1 MQPTPLVCCYPS
13 IVDARQPASNL
24 PQLSPNDRIMKA
36 VLCTHHGMPE
46 ELVLTD
52 VPEPVPG
59 PSQVLIDVHASAL
72 NFPDVLMI
80 QGKYQSQPPLPFAPG
95 SEIAGTVAG
104 VGSSVTHWQVGDRVF
119 GGVGHGGF
127 AEKVVVHASALR
139 RIPPSMDFV
148 TASGIS
154 TTYGTSYYALKQ
166 RAALQPGET
175 LLVTGAGGGVGI
187 AAVELGCAMGARVI
201 AAASSEEKLA
211 LAAAA
216 GATHLINYSDGKL
229 KDKVKALTD
238 GKGVDVIYDP
248 VGGALFDDCMRSIAW
263 YGRVLVIG
271 FADGEIPKLRTNL
284 VLLKSCQVVGV
295 FYGAWTARD
304 PAGAAQNM
312 QEILSLYSAGKLHA
326 KVGARFAMND
336 YAPAMRCLMERR
348 AVGKVVLSIRES

>member
-1 MQPTPLVCCYPS
+1 
-13 IVDARQPASNL
+13 
-24 PQLSPNDRIMKA
+24 MKA
-36 VLCTHHGMPE
+36 VLCTHHGLPE
-46 ELVLTD
+46 ELVLAEI
-52 VPEPVPG
+52 PEPVPG
-59 PSQVLIDVHASAL
+59 PDQLLIDVHASAL

-80 QGKYQSQPPLPFAPG
+80 QGKYQSQPALPFSPG
-95 SEIAGTVAG
+95 SEIAGTVAR
-104 VGSSVTHWQVGDRVF
+104 VGESVANWKVGDRVF
-119 GGVGHGGF
+119 GGVGFGGF
-127 AEKVVVHASALR
+127 AEKVVAHSGAMRL
-139 RIPPSMDFV
+139 IPPTMDFV

-211 LAAAA
+211 LAANA
-216 GATHLINYSDGKL
+216 GATDLINYSDGKL
-229 KDKVKALTD
+229 KDKVKALTG

-271 FADGEIPKLRTNL
+271 FADGAIPKLPTNL
-284 VLLKSCQVVGV
+284 VLLKSCQVIGV

-304 PAGAAQNM
+304 PAGALQNM
-312 QEILSLYSAGKLHA
+312 QEILSLYSAGKLQA
-326 KVGARFAMND
+326 KVGAKYAMHD
-336 YAPAMRCLMERR
+336 YAAAMRCLMERR
-348 AVGKVVLSIRES
+348 AVGKVVLCMKE

>member
-1 MQPTPLVCCYPS
+1 ML
-13 IVDARQPASNL
+13 A
-24 PQLSPNDRIMKA
+24 
-36 VLCTHHGMPE
+36 E
-46 ELVLTD
+46 

-59 PSQVLIDVHASAL
+59 PGQLLIDVHASAL

-80 QGKYQSQPPLPFAPG
+80 QGKYQTQPALPFAPG
-95 SEIAGTVAG
+95 SEIAGIVAG
-104 VGSSVTHWQVGDRVF
+104 VGASVTHWKIGDRVF
-119 GGVGHGGF
+119 GGVGFGGF
-127 AEKVVVHASALR
+127 AEKVVVHAGAMR

-211 LAAAA
+211 LAASA
-216 GATHLINYSDGKL
+216 GATDLINYSDGKL
-229 KDKVKALTD
+229 KDKVKVLTG

-271 FADGEIPKLRTNL
+271 FADGEIPKLPTNL
-284 VLLKSCQVVGV
+284 VLLKSCQVIGV
-295 FYGAWTARD
+295 FYGAWTIRD

-312 QEILSLYSAGKLHA
+312 EEILSKYSAGKLQA
-326 KVGARFAMND
+326 KVGARFAMSD

-348 AVGKVVLSIRES
+348 AVGKVVLCIKES

>member
-1 MQPTPLVCCYPS
+1 
-13 IVDARQPASNL
+13 
-24 PQLSPNDRIMKA
+24 MKA

-46 ELVLTD
+46 DLLLTEM
-52 VPEPVPG
+52 PEPVPDPG
-59 PSQVLIDVHASAL
+59 QLLIEVHASAL

-80 QGKYQSQPPLPFAPG
+80 QGKYQTQPPLPFAPG
-95 SEIAGTVAG
+95 SEIAGIVAG
-104 VGSSVTHWQVGDRVF
+104 IGASVTDWKIGDRVF
-119 GGVGHGGF
+119 GGVGFGGF
-127 AEKVVVHASALR
+127 AEKVVVYAGAMR
-139 RIPPSMDFV
+139 RIPSSMDFV

-166 RAALQPGET
+166 RAGLQPGET

-211 LAAAA
+211 LAASA
-216 GATHLINYSDGKL
+216 GATDLINYSDGKL
-229 KDKVKALTD
+229 KDKVKALTG

-271 FADGEIPKLRTNL
+271 FADGEIPKLPTNL
-284 VLLKSCQVVGV
+284 VLLKSCQVIGV

-312 QEILSLYSAGKLHA
+312 QEILSMYCAGKLQA
-326 KVGARFAMND
+326 KVGARIAMSD

-348 AVGKVVLSIRES
+348 AVGKVVLNIKTS